1 MYYDNN
7 RYRLFLEI
15 EERKE
20 FENESKECHEKVC
33 GYAGGFDLGSK
44 SVKIAVSVC
53 TAICRNKKIGI
64 VKIRCVDR

>member
-1 MYYDNN
+1 MMYYDNN

-33 GYAGGFDLGSK
+33 DYAGGFDLGSK
-44 SVKIAVSVC
+44 SVSLSDVHKW
-53 TAICRNKKIGI
+53 R
-64 VKIRCVDR
+64 